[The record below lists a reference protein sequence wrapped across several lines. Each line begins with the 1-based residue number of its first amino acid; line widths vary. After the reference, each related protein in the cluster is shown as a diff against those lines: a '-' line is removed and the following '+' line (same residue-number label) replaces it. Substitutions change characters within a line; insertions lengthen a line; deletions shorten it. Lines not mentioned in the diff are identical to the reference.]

1 MEDNQEDRTGGKQW
15 SLEKKLYA
23 ALIRDPN
30 GIASRGFKFNFDNP
44 QCPNVI
50 STDTTLIMNIQPY
63 FRLAP
68 KLSII
73 DDNFV

>member
-44 QCPNVI
+44 
-50 STDTTLIMNIQPY
+50 
-63 FRLAP
+63 
-68 KLSII
+68 
-73 DDNFV
+73 